1 MIIKGKL
8 VVCKRE
14 KKEFEKGRSKEG
26 LFITLAEAQ
35 LNDKKQKE
43 LTDAFKEAGPK
54 FTPAWIKKFDGYVN
68 VSTTFE
74 LPYMDL
80 EGEKHDS
87 IEAGIN
93 DGLKWMGADVALSLN
108 IKDGAVYP
116 NSIKFLGEGKAFNA
130 FAEFDNEEED

>member
-26 LFITLAEAQ
+26 LFITLAEV
-35 LNDKKQKE
+35 N
-43 LTDAFKEAGPK
+43 LTDKQMKEFQEAFKDAGK
-54 FTPAWIKKFDGYVN
+54 TFTPAWIKKFDGYVN
-68 VSTTFE
+68 VSTTYE

-93 DGLKWMGADVALSLN
+93 EGLKWMRADVALSLN
-108 IKDGAVYP
+108 IKEGAVYP